1 MQTNSAPNYNGNSNN
16 MMEMIKTQM
25 MTMMMINSANGN
37 SSGSGKSGI
46 YDMMYIFIVTGII
59 DFICKQLGPSI
70 ITYFKQYYGEQVKAS
85 EMLKDLIKPNDK
97 TLKKTASI
105 TILVNIE
112 DHQNIIGQSLL
123 DYITNNNNTKHIS
136 YKKQNFILNEFEI
149 IDIGDD
155 FFIKLTENKQSELS
169 DSSKGGGIEQT
180 VELFSYS
187 KTMKEVRSFL
197 DKITHEYKIKIEN
210 KLGDKM
216 YYFNQFPMNAP
227 LINGKEKDY
236 SKLPPNSIFTMKPF
250 QTNRKFT
257 NLFGPEIEI
266 VRKRVDFFTK
276 NRKWYDTK
284 GIPYTLGLLLSGQAG
299 AGKTS
304 SIKCLANET
313 KRHIINI
320 NLNNDITKTQLE
332 NLFFNEM
339 IVVINVST
347 GQTEK
352 YYIPLDQRIYV
363 LEDID
368 CQSDLVRERSLKNSE
383 KDESTE
389 ETPEI
394 PVTIK
399 TNPNKPE
406 MYENKNPADITQAEK
421 IDLSFLLN
429 LLDGVLEI
437 PGRIV
442 IMTSNYPKML
452 DHALIRPGRIDVIAD
467 FKRCSHQTMI
477 EMIEFFYDIL
487 LTDIEKNI
495 IMKTRE
501 ERFSP
506 AEMGKLMFEN
516 FGDYKNV
523 LKTLSEEYIVK
534 EVEEKKNDI
543 VLVSTF
549 PTDGL
554 IENTCIELEN
564 GATLI
569 QDIPN
574 DVSIPE
580 TDVHLVDIQTQL
592 SRVGSYYLREY
603 EICKNNMGS
612 AHTEED
618 KTRGNLKILEFQ
630 AKLQYDEINPLK
642 TEEEKGY
649 AKEMLQRL
657 ELLKKKIKSWEDDVP
672 VQNYDV
678 RENIPIPKPVV
689 QSDNLNKFEKIYQK
703 VIDAKTEKEKG
714 CADVEL
720 INFKTHLQIESSHG
734 QSEQAKS
741 SAQEMLKRVELLKT
755 VIDEKLSETTG
766 FVGEFGH
773 SNPKKTFEQ
782 LREENGDQLHVK
794 KMYGVDAY
802 GDNGL
807 DSLDGILSGFS
818 SKYEELK

>member
-1 MQTNSAPNYNGNSNN
+1 MQTNSPPNYNGNSNN
-16 MMEMIKTQM
+16 MMEMVKTQM

-37 SSGSGKSGI
+37 SSGGGKSGI
-46 YDMMYIFIVTGII
+46 YDMMYIFIITGII

-70 ITYFKQYYGEQVKAS
+70 ITYFKKYYGEQVKAS
-85 EMLKDLIKPNDK
+85 EMLKEFIKPTDK

-105 TILVNIE
+105 TILVNIA

-136 YKKQNFILNEFEI
+136 YKKQNFILNEFDI
-149 IDIGDD
+149 IQIADD
-155 FFIKLTENKQSELS
+155 FFIKLTENKNSELS
-169 DSSKGGGIEQT
+169 DSSKEGGIEQT

-187 KTMKEVRSFL
+187 KTMKELRSFL

-352 YYIPLDQRIYV
+352 YFIPLDQRIYV

-368 CQSDLVRERSLKNSE
+368 CQSDLVRERSAKNSV

-406 MYENKNPADITQAEK
+406 MYENKNQSDITQAEK

-477 EMIEFFYDIL
+477 DMIEFFYDIL
-487 LTDIEKNI
+487 LTDTEKNI

-506 AEMGKLMFEN
+506 SEMGKLMFEN

-534 EVEEKKNDI
+534 EVEEKND
-543 VLVSTF
+543 VVVVSTF
-549 PTDGL
+549 PTDVFV
-554 IENTCIELEN
+554 ENKCIEVEN
-564 GATLI
+564 CATDMTLLK
-569 QDIPN
+569 DIPN
-574 DVSIPE
+574 D
-580 TDVHLVDIQTQL
+580 DV
-592 SRVGSYYLREY
+592 
-603 EICKNNMGS
+603 M
-612 AHTEED
+612 
-618 KTRGNLKILEFQ
+618 
-630 AKLQYDEINPLK
+630 
-642 TEEEKGY
+642 
-649 AKEMLQRL
+649 
-657 ELLKKKIKSWEDDVP
+657 
-672 VQNYDV
+672 
-678 RENIPIPKPVV
+678 ENIPIPKPVI
-689 QSDNLNKFEKIYQK
+689 QSDHLDKFEKIYQK
-703 VIDAKTEKEKG
+703 VVDAKTEKEKS

-720 INFKTHLQIESSHG
+720 IQFTTNLQLESYS
-734 QSEQAKS
+734 QSEQEKS
-741 SAQEMLKRVELLKT
+741 SAQEMLKRVELLEK
-755 VIDEKLSETTG
+755 DEKLAETTG
-766 FVGEFGH
+766 FVGEFRPSH
-773 SNPKKTFEQ
+773 PKKTSDYTLKESIDKE
-782 LREENGDQLHVK
+782 LKELKDQSNIK
-794 KMYGVDAY
+794 KTYGVDAY

-807 DSLDGILSGFS
+807 DSLDGILTGFS

>member
-1 MQTNSAPNYNGNSNN
+1 
-16 MMEMIKTQM
+16 
-25 MTMMMINSANGN
+25 
-37 SSGSGKSGI
+37 
-46 YDMMYIFIVTGII
+46 
-59 DFICKQLGPSI
+59 
-70 ITYFKQYYGEQVKAS
+70 
-85 EMLKDLIKPNDK
+85 MLKDLIKPNDK

-169 DSSKGGGIEQT
+169 DSSKGGIEQT

-250 QTNRKFT
+250 QTNRKFS

-266 VRKRVDFFTK
+266 VRKRVDFFIK

-347 GQTEK
+347 CQTEK

-368 CQSDLVRERSLKNSE
+368 CQSDLVRERSAKNSV

-406 MYENKNPADITQAEK
+406 MYENKNQSDITQAEK

-487 LTDIEKNI
+487 LTDTEKNI

-534 EVEEKKNDI
+534 EIEVEKDDI

-549 PTDGL
+549 PNNIL
-554 IENTCIELEN
+554 MENTCIEVEN
-564 GATLI
+564 CATDITLLK
-569 QDIPN
+569 DIPN
-574 DVSIPE
+574 DGPIPE
-580 TDVHLVDIQTQL
+580 TDVH
-592 SRVGSYYLREY
+592 
-603 EICKNNMGS
+603 K
-612 AHTEED
+612 
-618 KTRGNLKILEFQ
+618 
-630 AKLQYDEINPLK
+630 
-642 TEEEKGY
+642 
-649 AKEMLQRL
+649 
-657 ELLKKKIKSWEDDVP
+657 
-672 VQNYDV
+672 
-678 RENIPIPKPVV
+678 
-689 QSDNLNKFEKIYQK
+689 
-703 VIDAKTEKEKG
+703 
-714 CADVEL
+714 
-720 INFKTHLQIESSHG
+720 
-734 QSEQAKS
+734 
-741 SAQEMLKRVELLKT
+741 
-755 VIDEKLSETTG
+755 VIDEKLAETTG
-766 FVGEFGH
+766 FVGEFRPSH
-773 SNPKKTFEQ
+773 PKKTSDQIDKE
-782 LREENGDQLHVK
+782 LKDQLNIK
-794 KMYGVDAY
+794 KTYGVDAY

>member
-1 MQTNSAPNYNGNSNN
+1 MQTNSPPNYNGNSNN
-16 MMEMIKTQM
+16 MMEMVKTQM

-37 SSGSGKSGI
+37 SSGGGKSGI
-46 YDMMYIFIVTGII
+46 YDMMYIFIITGII

-70 ITYFKQYYGEQVKAS
+70 ITYFKKYYGEQVKAS
-85 EMLKDLIKPNDK
+85 EMLKEFIKPTDK

-105 TILVNIE
+105 TILVNIA

-136 YKKQNFILNEFEI
+136 YKKQNFILNEFDI
-149 IDIGDD
+149 IQIADD
-155 FFIKLTENKQSELS
+155 FFIKLTENKNSELS
-169 DSSKGGGIEQT
+169 DSSGEGGIEQT

-187 KTMKEVRSFL
+187 KTMKELRSFL

-352 YYIPLDQRIYV
+352 YFIPLDQRIYV

-368 CQSDLVRERSLKNSE
+368 CQSDLVRERSAKNSV

-406 MYENKNPADITQAEK
+406 MYENKNQSDITQAEK

-477 EMIEFFYDIL
+477 DMIEFFYDIL
-487 LTDIEKNI
+487 LTDTEKNI

-506 AEMGKLMFEN
+506 SEMGKLMFEN

-534 EVEEKKNDI
+534 EVEEKND
-543 VLVSTF
+543 VVVVSTF
-549 PTDGL
+549 PTDVFV
-554 IENTCIELEN
+554 ENKCIEVEN
-564 GATLI
+564 CATDMTLLK
-569 QDIPN
+569 DIPN
-574 DVSIPE
+574 D
-580 TDVHLVDIQTQL
+580 DV
-592 SRVGSYYLREY
+592 
-603 EICKNNMGS
+603 M
-612 AHTEED
+612 
-618 KTRGNLKILEFQ
+618 
-630 AKLQYDEINPLK
+630 
-642 TEEEKGY
+642 
-649 AKEMLQRL
+649 
-657 ELLKKKIKSWEDDVP
+657 
-672 VQNYDV
+672 
-678 RENIPIPKPVV
+678 ENIPIPKPVI
-689 QSDNLNKFEKIYQK
+689 QSDHLDKFEKIYQK
-703 VIDAKTEKEKG
+703 VVDAKTEKEKS

-720 INFKTHLQIESSHG
+720 IQFTTNLQLESYS
-734 QSEQAKS
+734 QSEQEKS
-741 SAQEMLKRVELLKT
+741 SAQEMLKRVELLEK
-755 VIDEKLSETTG
+755 DEKLAETTG
-766 FVGEFGH
+766 FVGEFRPSH
-773 SNPKKTFEQ
+773 PKKTSDYTLKESIDKE
-782 LREENGDQLHVK
+782 LKELKDQSNIK
-794 KMYGVDAY
+794 KTYGVDAY

-807 DSLDGILSGFS
+807 DSLDGILTGFS

>member
-16 MMEMIKTQM
+16 MMEMVKTQM

-37 SSGSGKSGI
+37 SSGGGKSGI

-70 ITYFKQYYGEQVKAS
+70 ITYFKKYYGEKVKAS

-169 DSSKGGGIEQT
+169 DSSKGGIEQT

-347 GQTEK
+347 CQTEK

-368 CQSDLVRERSLKNSE
+368 CQSDLVRERSAKNSV

-406 MYENKNPADITQAEK
+406 MYENKNQSDITQAEK

-487 LTDIEKNI
+487 LTDTEKNI

-523 LKTLSEEYIVK
+523 LKTLSEEYIIK
-534 EVEEKKNDI
+534 EVEEKNDLL
-543 VLVSTF
+543 LVSTF
-549 PTDGL
+549 PTDVL
-554 IENTCIELEN
+554 MENTCIEVEN
-564 GATLI
+564 SSTLI
-569 QDIPN
+569 EDIPN
-574 DVSIPE
+574 DVPIPE

-592 SRVGSYYLREY
+592 SRLHSYYLREY
-603 EICKNNMGS
+603 EICKYNIGC

-642 TEEEKGY
+642 TEE
-649 AKEMLQRL
+649 
-657 ELLKKKIKSWEDDVP
+657 
-672 VQNYDV
+672 
-678 RENIPIPKPVV
+678 
-689 QSDNLNKFEKIYQK
+689 
-703 VIDAKTEKEKG
+703 
-714 CADVEL
+714 
-720 INFKTHLQIESSHG
+720 
-734 QSEQAKS
+734 
-741 SAQEMLKRVELLKT
+741 
-755 VIDEKLSETTG
+755 
-766 FVGEFGH
+766 
-773 SNPKKTFEQ
+773 
-782 LREENGDQLHVK
+782 
-794 KMYGVDAY
+794 
-802 GDNGL
+802 
-807 DSLDGILSGFS
+807 
-818 SKYEELK
+818 

>member
-1 MQTNSAPNYNGNSNN
+1 MMQTNTIPNYSGNN
-16 MMEMIKTQM
+16 MIETMKTQM
-25 MTMMMINSANGN
+25 MTMMMINSASGN
-37 SSGSGKSGI
+37 SSSGGGAKSGI
-46 YDMMYIFIVTGII
+46 YDMMYMFMVTGII
-59 DFICKQLGPSI
+59 DFICNQLGPI
-70 ITYFKQYYGEQVKAS
+70 AVNYFKKYYSEKMKAT
-85 EMLKDLIKPNDK
+85 EMLKEFIKPNDK

-136 YKKQNFILNEFEI
+136 YKKQNFILNEFDI
-149 IDIGDD
+149 IQIADE
-155 FFIKLTENKQSELS
+155 FFIKLTENKNSDLS
-169 DSSKGGGIEQT
+169 DSSGKNGIEQT

-187 KTMKEVRSFL
+187 KTMKELRSFL
-197 DKITHEYKIKIEN
+197 DKINHEYKIKIEN

-227 LINGKEKDY
+227 LINGKDKDY

-347 GQTEK
+347 CQTEK

-368 CQSDLVRERSLKNSE
+368 CQSDLVRERSLKNSV
-383 KDESTE
+383 KDKSTE
-389 ETPEI
+389 ETPETPEI

-399 TNPNKPE
+399 TNPNKAE
-406 MYENKNPADITQAEK
+406 MYENKNPYDITQAEK

-442 IMTSNYPKML
+442 IMTSNHPKML

-487 LTDIEKNI
+487 LTDTEKNI

-534 EVEEKKNDI
+534 EVEVEKKNDI

-549 PTDGL
+549 PNDVFV
-554 IENTCIELEN
+554 ENTCIEVEN
-564 GATLI
+564 SSTLI
-569 QDIPN
+569 EDITN
-574 DVSIPE
+574 
-580 TDVHLVDIQTQL
+580 
-592 SRVGSYYLREY
+592 
-603 EICKNNMGS
+603 
-612 AHTEED
+612 
-618 KTRGNLKILEFQ
+618 
-630 AKLQYDEINPLK
+630 
-642 TEEEKGY
+642 
-649 AKEMLQRL
+649 
-657 ELLKKKIKSWEDDVP
+657 
-672 VQNYDV
+672 
-678 RENIPIPKPVV
+678 
-689 QSDNLNKFEKIYQK
+689 FEKIYQK
-703 VIDAKTEKEKG
+703 
-714 CADVEL
+714 
-720 INFKTHLQIESSHG
+720 
-734 QSEQAKS
+734 
-741 SAQEMLKRVELLKT
+741 
-755 VIDEKLSETTG
+755 
-766 FVGEFGH
+766 GEFLPSH
-773 SNPKKTFEQ
+773 PKKTS
-782 LREENGDQLHVK
+782 DQINKELKDELNIK
-794 KMYGVDAY
+794 KTYGVDAY